1 MSSDNNNDYKIQWK
15 RVFERLSLYNIKKGF
30 RYISHYG
37 LKGFFNKLNELF
49 TPEEIPYETWYP
61 YHFANSETLE
71 KQKKKKFNKNPLISI
86 VVPAY
91 ETPETFFKE
100 MVNSVKKQTYDNWE
114 LCILDAGKNDYL
126 KNIVNEFN
134 DARIKY
140 CFQGENKG
148 IAGNS
153 NEALKM
159 ADGEYIG
166 LLDHDDTIE
175 PDALFEVVSMINSHE
190 NVDMIYTDEDKLDGR
205 ENKYFQ
211 PALKPDFNIDLLR
224 SNNYICHFIVVKSQI
239 INKIGG
245 FNKDYDGAQDYDL
258 IFRIVENSKDI
269 VHIPKILY
277 HWRVHQDSTAE
288 NPASKLYAFEAGARA
303 IKAHL
308 DRMNIMGQVSNTS
321 NLGFYR
327 VKYKLQ
333 SEDKVSVIIP
343 NKDNIEVLD
352 KCLRSVFRT
361 KYSNFEVII
370 VENNSTDKNTFD
382 YYDKMRENSRIRIL
396 EWKDKFN
403 YSAINNYAVANTD
416 SKYLLFLNNDIEFI
430 SNDWMEELLSHC
442 QREEVGAVGAKLYYP
457 DDTIQHAGTIVG
469 IGGIAGH
476 AFVGMPRNQSGYF
489 HKASIQLDLSAVTA
503 ACMMVKREVFEKT
516 GGFEES
522 LEVAF
527 NDVDLCLK
535 INKENYLV
543 VYNPYVEA
551 YHYESKS
558 RGAED
563 TKEKVMRFQNE
574 IEYMRTKWTDILKNG
589 DPYYNKNLSL
599 DKWNYSLR
607 NNH

>member
-1 MSSDNNNDYKIQWK
+1 M
-15 RVFERLSLYNIKKGF
+15 
-30 RYISHYG
+30 
-37 LKGFFNKLNELF
+37 
-49 TPEEIPYETWYP
+49 
-61 YHFANSETLE
+61 
-71 KQKKKKFNKNPLISI
+71 
-86 VVPAY
+86 
-91 ETPETFFKE
+91 
-100 MVNSVKKQTYDNWE
+100 
-114 LCILDAGKNDYL
+114 
-126 KNIVNEFN
+126 
-134 DARIKY
+134 
-140 CFQGENKG
+140 
-148 IAGNS
+148 
-153 NEALKM
+153 
-159 ADGEYIG
+159 
-166 LLDHDDTIE
+166 
-175 PDALFEVVSMINSHE
+175 
-190 NVDMIYTDEDKLDGR
+190 
-205 ENKYFQ
+205 
-211 PALKPDFNIDLLR
+211 
-224 SNNYICHFIVVKSQI
+224 
-239 INKIGG
+239 
-245 FNKDYDGAQDYDL
+245 